1 MSIVIAVLIAVSIGL
16 IFSVVFAA
24 LSPRIQC
31 SKVYS
36 SGHEMPYNICVLP
49 KLHKGHHVT
58 ADGLKFF
65 ESGK

>member
-16 IFSVVFAA
+16 TFSVVFTV

-31 SKVYS
+31 SKMYPTGNS
-36 SGHEMPYNICVLP
+36 MPYNTCVLP

-58 ADGLKFF
+58 ADGRKFL
-65 ESGK
+65 